1 MDFRRYGH
9 RADTHINRTSTT
21 TKESP
26 SRGGV
31 TVTQLTLSCAEC
43 GSDVA
48 IANLRASDTD
58 ATAVLQTRCPACHEE
73 GTAEV
78 RSTNV
83 GVALEGAVSSRASA
97 ATAKSGCSL
106 SAGSDDTGDEGD
118 VSRVSHKDS
127 AARETDAA
135 GGESTVEIPTNQ
147 HSESQSEHD
156 TAPEDESTSEP
167 ESESHE
173 SDDADYETVLDE
185 LDAVRGAGV
194 KNLRDRSEVEGVARA
209 VGHEA
214 LLMFLQN
221 ADDTEYRTAVQK
233 ATEPRD

>member
-1 MDFRRYGH
+1 
-9 RADTHINRTSTT
+9 
-21 TKESP
+21 
-26 SRGGV
+26 
-31 TVTQLTLSCAEC
+31 VTQLTLSCAEC
-43 GSDVA
+43 GSGVA
-48 IANLRASDTD
+48 IADLRASDTD
-58 ATAVLQTRCPACHEE
+58 ATAVLQTRCPACHGE

-97 ATAKSGCSL
+97 ATASGCSL

-118 VSRVSHKDS
+118 VSRATHKDS
-127 AARETDAA
+127 AAGETDAA
-135 GGESTVEIPTNQ
+135 SGESTVETSTNQ
-147 HSESQSEHD
+147 HSESQSERD
-156 TAPEDESTSEP
+156 TAPEDEPASEP

-214 LLMFLQN
+214 LLTFLQN